1 MRKRRS
7 SNKSSQFL
15 VPFSLRLI
23 YYEFTFDFK
32 SGAVDG
38 DVQEVAGLTDRSPQ
52 DVKNVSMTGDINH
65 HKKTFLH

>member
-1 MRKRRS
+1 M
-7 SNKSSQFL
+7 
-15 VPFSLRLI
+15 RLI

-38 DVQEVAGLTDRSPQ
+38 DVQEIAGLTDRSPQ

-65 HKKTFLH
+65 HKKHFYIEMAT